1 MSHDEEIYIIQE
13 TLKNIKQQA
22 KKSGATPPQSILVK
36 MVNLEKRLHELKNLS
51 GMNKEKPEAL
61 PENLKSIRDLAIDY
75 ALGRIKE
82 LPDNIEEL
90 YEWLQINGMITSAL
104 EEYAVDIQEL
114 AASHFEDDELEDPED
129 NSSEQ
134 RLKFARD
141 FINNTFNDDSYI
153 RWICGAWL
161 ENDVGETA
169 IAGTVLESHG
179 QAGLDFTDT
188 GIYKSVEDFLDAV
201 KQSPNL
207 VLENDIGNLTD
218 ERLLSLW
225 ED

>member
-22 KKSGATPPQSILVK
+22 KKSGATPPQSMLVK
-36 MVNLEKRLHELKNLS
+36 MVNLKKRLQELKNLS

-90 YEWLQINGMITSAL
+90 YEWLQIDGTLTSAL
-104 EEYAVDIQEL
+104 EEYAVDIQS
-114 AASHFEDDELEDPED
+114 ASTYFSDSELEDPED

-141 FINNTFNDDSYI
+141 FINNTFNNDSYI

>member
-1 MSHDEEIYIIQE
+1 M
-13 TLKNIKQQA
+13 
-22 KKSGATPPQSILVK
+22 SILMKVD
-36 MVNLEKRLHELKNLS
+36 
-51 GMNKEKPEAL
+51 KEKPEDL
-61 PENLKSIRDLAIDY
+61 PENLKPIRDLAIDY
-75 ALGRIKE
+75 ALGRVKE

-90 YEWLQINGMITSAL
+90 YEWLQINGIITSAL
-104 EEYAVDIQEL
+104 EEYAVDIQSAAIYFSDSEL
-114 AASHFEDDELEDPED
+114 DDPED

-179 QAGLDFTDT
+179 QAGLYFTEAF
-188 GIYKSVEDFLDAV
+188 IYKSVEDFLNTI